1 MHSIRLLLPSQER
14 SELWGWKEAG
24 DTGKDEAEF
33 ILLVGEYKVQDEAH
47 REAGPWGAPCYGQ
60 EPHFSKCQAH
70 CVPPGHEDPES
81 RNWARVGWW
90 EEDRV
95 LPRSCP
101 DHVSDFHRKE
111 EQLGDIVI

>member
-1 MHSIRLLLPSQER
+1 M
-14 SELWGWKEAG
+14 
-24 DTGKDEAEF
+24 
-33 ILLVGEYKVQDEAH
+33 
-47 REAGPWGAPCYGQ
+47 
-60 EPHFSKCQAH
+60 
-70 CVPPGHEDPES
+70 PPGHEDPES
-81 RNWARVGWW
+81 RNWARVGWGW